1 MTHQSQDQNT
11 YEQIIEQPHT
21 TAFQSQNNHFFRPTM
36 SRQLGSLHRSNS
48 HPTNLTSPIPIIPLF
63 AFPPP
68 DFPSSNVTSGMNS
81 DTNSHISVLY
91 SISQLNNPNIET
103 PDEFAD
109 SEPSPSNHF
118 HNSSNFSQPPF
129 QPILSNN
136 PDPITSTPSYA
147 SQVTPTYSS
156 LHSDQSSHSPDT
168 PRISPELDNFIT
180 LQQQP
185 YHLHTP
191 TINQISSTINSSNP
205 PTPTPSSNYTESL
218 APSSTSTE
226 SSHNTN
232 RAYRTFKRKFPNH
245 PFPAKPG
252 TAREYINH
260 PKHTNTK
267 EFLAITLPSFPQYT
281 LNTPHDTNE
290 TRNFVDEYVLMPTL
304 SWTSYYHF
312 TNPLCLPLSN
322 THIDIERNTDMLYR
336 LTTPLTA
343 RQFTYVGY
351 KKSLKTH
358 TAPRANEYTLEYYDH
373 NIIRANQDQFL
384 DDDRFANPQIT
395 EKFFIK
401 TPYIFTLNIFD
412 RKFDHI
418 ISEALTDTQAYES
431 FKERFQI
438 FSLTFHFLA
447 PHERDLHCS
456 HDIMLRTK
464 QTHTYSYYRFI
475 QNHFDLHTPSRQPH
489 HRFQFINSK
498 YTSPFFLNF
507 TYCIKDTN
515 LHGIL
520 RNYDPITQMY
530 IFCPIT
536 KTFNAEESR
545 PFLIPH
551 EFVQPIE
558 IPILEFIHNTK
569 FNHKLYNLIQ
579 NTPYE
584 FAVGTEELTTIKALQ
599 LLWPLLQTENI
610 IRILAKL
617 LTTSELIH
625 DIFPHGF
632 FPDD

>member
-1 MTHQSQDQNT
+1 
-11 YEQIIEQPHT
+11 
-21 TAFQSQNNHFFRPTM
+21 M

-109 SEPSPSNHF
+109 SEPSPSNNF
-118 HNSSNFSQPPF
+118 HNPSNFSQPPF

-136 PDPITSTPSYA
+136 PDPITPTPSYA

-156 LHSDQSSHSPDT
+156 YQSDQSSHSPDT

-185 YHLHTP
+185 YHLNTP
-191 TINQISSTINSSNP
+191 TINQISSITISSNP
-205 PTPTPSSNYTESL
+205 PTPSSNYTESL
-218 APSSTSTE
+218 TPSSTSTI
-226 SSHNTN
+226 SSLNTN

-260 PKHTNTK
+260 PQHTNTK

-281 LNTPHDTNE
+281 LNTPHDANE

-312 TNPLCLPLSN
+312 TNPLCLPLSS
-322 THIDIERNTDMLYR
+322 TSIDIERNKDMLYQ

-551 EFVQPIE
+551 EFLQPIE

-599 LLWPLLQTENI
+599 LLWPLLQTKNI

-632 FPDD
+632 FPRRLTGKYELSKYY

>member
-1 MTHQSQDQNT
+1 
-11 YEQIIEQPHT
+11 
-21 TAFQSQNNHFFRPTM
+21 M

-109 SEPSPSNHF
+109 SEPSPSNNF
-118 HNSSNFSQPPF
+118 HNPSNFSQPPF

-136 PDPITSTPSYA
+136 PDPITPTPSYA

-156 LHSDQSSHSPDT
+156 YHSDQSSHSPDT

-185 YHLHTP
+185 YHLNTP
-191 TINQISSTINSSNP
+191 TINQISSTTNSSNP
-205 PTPTPSSNYTESL
+205 PTPSSNYTESL
-218 APSSTSTE
+218 TPSSTSTI
-226 SSHNTN
+226 SSLNTN

-260 PKHTNTK
+260 PQHTNTK

-281 LNTPHDTNE
+281 LNTPHDANE

-312 TNPLCLPLSN
+312 TNPLCLPLSS
-322 THIDIERNTDMLYR
+322 TSIDIERNKDMLYR

-351 KKSLKTH
+351 KKSLKIH

-401 TPYIFTLNIFD
+401 TPYVFTLNIFD

-418 ISEALTDTQAYES
+418 ISVALTNTQAYES

-475 QNHFDLHTPSRQPH
+475 QHHFDLHTPSRQPH

-498 YTSPFFLNF
+498 YTSPYFLNF

-551 EFVQPIE
+551 EFLQPIE

-599 LLWPLLQTENI
+599 LLWPLLQTKNI

-617 LTTSELIH
+617 LTISELIH
-625 DIFPHGF
+625 DIFPYGF

>member
-1 MTHQSQDQNT
+1 
-11 YEQIIEQPHT
+11 
-21 TAFQSQNNHFFRPTM
+21 M

-48 HPTNLTSPIPIIPLF
+48 HPTNLTSSIPIIPLF

-81 DTNSHISVLY
+81 DTNSQISVLY

-109 SEPSPSNHF
+109 SEPSPSNNF
-118 HNSSNFSQPPF
+118 HNPSHFSQPPF

-136 PDPITSTPSYA
+136 PDPITPTPSYA

-156 LHSDQSSHSPDT
+156 YHSDQSSPDT

-185 YHLHTP
+185 YHLNTP
-191 TINQISSTINSSNP
+191 TINQISSTTNSSNP
-205 PTPTPSSNYTESL
+205 PTPSSNYTESL

-226 SSHNTN
+226 SSLNTN

-260 PKHTNTK
+260 PQHTNTR

-281 LNTPHDTNE
+281 LNTPHDANE

-312 TNPLCLPLSN
+312 TNPLCLPLTN
-322 THIDIERNTDMLYR
+322 TSIDIDRNKDMLYR

-351 KKSLKTH
+351 KKSLKIH

-401 TPYIFTLNIFD
+401 TPYVFTLNIFD

-418 ISEALTDTQAYES
+418 ISEALTSTQAYES

-498 YTSPFFLNF
+498 YTSPYFLNF

-599 LLWPLLQTENI
+599 LLWPLLQTKNI

-617 LTTSELIH
+617 LKTSELIH

>member
-1 MTHQSQDQNT
+1 
-11 YEQIIEQPHT
+11 
-21 TAFQSQNNHFFRPTM
+21 M

-48 HPTNLTSPIPIIPLF
+48 HPTNLPSSIPIIPLF

-68 DFPSSNVTSGMNS
+68 DFPPSNVTSGMNS
-81 DTNSHISVLY
+81 DTNSQISVLY

-109 SEPSPSNHF
+109 SEPSPSNNF
-118 HNSSNFSQPPF
+118 HNPSHFSQPPF

-136 PDPITSTPSYA
+136 PDPITPTPSYA

-156 LHSDQSSHSPDT
+156 YHSDQSSPDT

-185 YHLHTP
+185 YHLNTP
-191 TINQISSTINSSNP
+191 TINQISSTTNSSNP
-205 PTPTPSSNYTESL
+205 PTPSSNYTESL

-226 SSHNTN
+226 SSLNTN

-260 PKHTNTK
+260 PQHTNTK

-281 LNTPHDTNE
+281 LNTPHDANE

-312 TNPLCLPLSN
+312 TNPLCLPLTN
-322 THIDIERNTDMLYR
+322 TSIDTDRNKDMLYQ

-351 KKSLKTH
+351 KKSLKIH

-401 TPYIFTLNIFD
+401 TPYVFTLNIFD

-418 ISEALTDTQAYES
+418 ISEALTNTQAYES

-498 YTSPFFLNF
+498 YTSPYFLNF

-599 LLWPLLQTENI
+599 LLWPLLQTKNI

>member
-1 MTHQSQDQNT
+1 
-11 YEQIIEQPHT
+11 
-21 TAFQSQNNHFFRPTM
+21 M

-48 HPTNLTSPIPIIPLF
+48 HPTNLTSSIPIIPLF

-103 PDEFAD
+103 PDEFTD
-109 SEPSPSNHF
+109 SEPSPSNNF
-118 HNSSNFSQPPF
+118 HNPSHFSQPPF

-136 PDPITSTPSYA
+136 PDPITPTPSYA

-156 LHSDQSSHSPDT
+156 YHSDQSSPDT

-185 YHLHTP
+185 YHLNTP
-191 TINQISSTINSSNP
+191 TINQISSTTNSSNP
-205 PTPTPSSNYTESL
+205 PTPSSNYTESL

-226 SSHNTN
+226 SSLNTN

-260 PKHTNTK
+260 PQHTNTR

-281 LNTPHDTNE
+281 LNTPHDANE

-312 TNPLCLPLSN
+312 TNPLCLPLTN
-322 THIDIERNTDMLYR
+322 TSIDIDRNKDMLYR

-351 KKSLKTH
+351 KKSLKIH

-384 DDDRFANPQIT
+384 DEDRFANPQIT

-401 TPYIFTLNIFD
+401 TPYVFTLNIFD

-418 ISEALTDTQAYES
+418 ISEALTSTQAYES

-498 YTSPFFLNF
+498 YTSPYFLNF

-545 PFLIPH
+545 PLLIPH

-599 LLWPLLQTENI
+599 LLWPLLQTKNI

>member
-1 MTHQSQDQNT
+1 
-11 YEQIIEQPHT
+11 
-21 TAFQSQNNHFFRPTM
+21 M

-48 HPTNLTSPIPIIPLF
+48 HPTNLTSSIPIIPLF

-81 DTNSHISVLY
+81 DTNSQTSVLY

-109 SEPSPSNHF
+109 SEPSPSNNF
-118 HNSSNFSQPPF
+118 HNPSQFSQPPF

-136 PDPITSTPSYA
+136 PDPITPTPSYA

-156 LHSDQSSHSPDT
+156 YHSDQSSPDT

-185 YHLHTP
+185 YHLNTP
-191 TINQISSTINSSNP
+191 TINQISSTTNSSNP
-205 PTPTPSSNYTESL
+205 PTPSSNYTESL

-226 SSHNTN
+226 SPLNTN

-260 PKHTNTK
+260 PQHTNTR
-267 EFLAITLPSFPQYT
+267 EFLAIILPSFPQYT
-281 LNTPHDTNE
+281 LNTPHDANE

-312 TNPLCLPLSN
+312 TNPLCLPLTN
-322 THIDIERNTDMLYR
+322 TSIDIDRNKDMLYR

-351 KKSLKTH
+351 KKSLKIH

-401 TPYIFTLNIFD
+401 TPYVFTLNIFD

-418 ISEALTDTQAYES
+418 ISEALTSTQAYES

-498 YTSPFFLNF
+498 YTSPYFLNF

-584 FAVGTEELTTIKALQ
+584 FAVGTEELTIIKALQ
-599 LLWPLLQTENI
+599 LLWPLLQTKNI

-617 LTTSELIH
+617 LTTSELVH

>member
-1 MTHQSQDQNT
+1 
-11 YEQIIEQPHT
+11 
-21 TAFQSQNNHFFRPTM
+21 M

-48 HPTNLTSPIPIIPLF
+48 HPTNLTSSIPIIPLF

-109 SEPSPSNHF
+109 SEPSPSNNF
-118 HNSSNFSQPPF
+118 HNPSNFSQPPF

-136 PDPITSTPSYA
+136 PDPITPTPSYA

-156 LHSDQSSHSPDT
+156 YHSDQSSPDT

-185 YHLHTP
+185 YHLNTP
-191 TINQISSTINSSNP
+191 TINQISSTTNSSNP
-205 PTPTPSSNYTESL
+205 PTPSSNYTESL

-226 SSHNTN
+226 SSLNTN

-260 PKHTNTK
+260 PQHTNTK

-281 LNTPHDTNE
+281 LNTPHDANE

-312 TNPLCLPLSN
+312 TNPLCLPLTN
-322 THIDIERNTDMLYR
+322 TSIDTDRNKDMLYR

-351 KKSLKTH
+351 KKSLKIH

-401 TPYIFTLNIFD
+401 TPYVFTLNIFD

-418 ISEALTDTQAYES
+418 ISEALTNTQAYES

-498 YTSPFFLNF
+498 YTSPYFLNF

-599 LLWPLLQTENI
+599 LLWPLLQTKNI

>member
-1 MTHQSQDQNT
+1 
-11 YEQIIEQPHT
+11 
-21 TAFQSQNNHFFRPTM
+21 M

-48 HPTNLTSPIPIIPLF
+48 HPTNLTSSIPIIPLF

-81 DTNSHISVLY
+81 DTNSQISVLY
-91 SISQLNNPNIET
+91 SISQLNNPNIDT

-109 SEPSPSNHF
+109 SEPSPSNNF
-118 HNSSNFSQPPF
+118 HNPSNFSQPPF

-136 PDPITSTPSYA
+136 TDPITPTPSYA

-156 LHSDQSSHSPDT
+156 YHSDQSSHSPDT

-185 YHLHTP
+185 YHLNTP
-191 TINQISSTINSSNP
+191 TINQISSTTNSSNP
-205 PTPTPSSNYTESL
+205 PTPSSNYTESL
-218 APSSTSTE
+218 TPSSTSTI
-226 SSHNTN
+226 SSLNTN

-260 PKHTNTK
+260 PQHTNTK

-281 LNTPHDTNE
+281 LNTPHDANE

-322 THIDIERNTDMLYR
+322 TSIDIDRNKDMLYR

-351 KKSLKTH
+351 KKSLKIH

-401 TPYIFTLNIFD
+401 TPYVFTLNIFD

-418 ISEALTDTQAYES
+418 ISEALTNTQAYES

-498 YTSPFFLNF
+498 YTSPYFLNF

-599 LLWPLLQTENI
+599 LLWPLLQTKNI

>member
-1 MTHQSQDQNT
+1 
-11 YEQIIEQPHT
+11 
-21 TAFQSQNNHFFRPTM
+21 M

-48 HPTNLTSPIPIIPLF
+48 HPTNLTSSIPIIPLF

-103 PDEFAD
+103 PDEFSD
-109 SEPSPSNHF
+109 SEPSPSNNF
-118 HNSSNFSQPPF
+118 HNPSNFSQPPF

-136 PDPITSTPSYA
+136 PDPITPTPSYA

-156 LHSDQSSHSPDT
+156 YHSDQSSPDT

-185 YHLHTP
+185 YHLNTP
-191 TINQISSTINSSNP
+191 TINQISSTTNSSNP
-205 PTPTPSSNYTESL
+205 PTPSSNYTESL

-226 SSHNTN
+226 SSLNTN

-260 PKHTNTK
+260 PQHTNTK

-281 LNTPHDTNE
+281 LNTPHDANE

-312 TNPLCLPLSN
+312 TNPLCLPLTN
-322 THIDIERNTDMLYR
+322 TSIDTDRNKDMLYR

-351 KKSLKTH
+351 KKSLKIH

-401 TPYIFTLNIFD
+401 TPYVFTLNIFD

-418 ISEALTDTQAYES
+418 ISEALTNTQAYES

-498 YTSPFFLNF
+498 YTSPYFLNF

-599 LLWPLLQTENI
+599 LLWPLLQTKNI

>member
-1 MTHQSQDQNT
+1 
-11 YEQIIEQPHT
+11 
-21 TAFQSQNNHFFRPTM
+21 M

-81 DTNSHISVLY
+81 DTNSHVSVLY

-109 SEPSPSNHF
+109 SEPSPSNNF
-118 HNSSNFSQPPF
+118 HNPSNFSQPPF

-136 PDPITSTPSYA
+136 PDPITPTPSYA

-156 LHSDQSSHSPDT
+156 YHSDQSSHSPDI

-185 YHLHTP
+185 YHLNTP
-191 TINQISSTINSSNP
+191 TINQISSTTNSSNP
-205 PTPTPSSNYTESL
+205 PTPSSNYTESL
-218 APSSTSTE
+218 TPSSTSTI
-226 SSHNTN
+226 SSLNTN

-260 PKHTNTK
+260 PQHTNTK

-281 LNTPHDTNE
+281 LNTPHDANE

-312 TNPLCLPLSN
+312 TNPLFLPLSN
-322 THIDIERNTDMLYR
+322 TSIDIERNKDMLYR

-351 KKSLKTH
+351 KKSLKIH

-401 TPYIFTLNIFD
+401 TPYVFTLNIFD

-418 ISEALTDTQAYES
+418 ISEALTNTQAYES

-498 YTSPFFLNF
+498 YTSPYFLNF

-599 LLWPLLQTENI
+599 LLWPLLQTKNI

-632 FPDD
+632 SPDD

>member
-1 MTHQSQDQNT
+1 
-11 YEQIIEQPHT
+11 
-21 TAFQSQNNHFFRPTM
+21 M

-109 SEPSPSNHF
+109 SEPSPSNNF
-118 HNSSNFSQPPF
+118 HNPSNFSQPPF

-136 PDPITSTPSYA
+136 PDPITPTPSYA
-147 SQVTPTYSS
+147 CQVTPTYSS
-156 LHSDQSSHSPDT
+156 YHSDQSSHSPDT

-185 YHLHTP
+185 YHLNTP
-191 TINQISSTINSSNP
+191 TINQISSTTNSSNP
-205 PTPTPSSNYTESL
+205 PTPFSNYTESL
-218 APSSTSTE
+218 TPSSTSTI
-226 SSHNTN
+226 SSLNTN

-252 TAREYINH
+252 TARQYINH
-260 PKHTNTK
+260 PQHTNTK

-281 LNTPHDTNE
+281 LNTPHDANE
-290 TRNFVDEYVLMPTL
+290 THNFVDEYVLMPTL

-312 TNPLCLPLSN
+312 TNPLCLPLSS
-322 THIDIERNTDMLYR
+322 TSIDIERNKDMLYQ

-351 KKSLKTH
+351 KKSLKIH

-401 TPYIFTLNIFD
+401 TPYVFTLNIFD

-418 ISEALTDTQAYES
+418 ISEALTNTQAYES

-498 YTSPFFLNF
+498 YTSPYFLNF
-507 TYCIKDTN
+507 TYCIKETN

-551 EFVQPIE
+551 EFLQPIE

-599 LLWPLLQTENI
+599 LLWPLLQTKNI

>member
-1 MTHQSQDQNT
+1 
-11 YEQIIEQPHT
+11 
-21 TAFQSQNNHFFRPTM
+21 M

-109 SEPSPSNHF
+109 SEPSPSNNF

-136 PDPITSTPSYA
+136 PDPITPTPSYA

-156 LHSDQSSHSPDT
+156 YHSDQSSHSPDT

-185 YHLHTP
+185 YHLNTP

-226 SSHNTN
+226 SSLNTN

-412 RKFDHI
+412 R
-418 ISEALTDTQAYES
+418 
-431 FKERFQI
+431 
-438 FSLTFHFLA
+438 
-447 PHERDLHCS
+447 
-456 HDIMLRTK
+456 
-464 QTHTYSYYRFI
+464 
-475 QNHFDLHTPSRQPH
+475 
-489 HRFQFINSK
+489 
-498 YTSPFFLNF
+498 
-507 TYCIKDTN
+507 
-515 LHGIL
+515 
-520 RNYDPITQMY
+520 
-530 IFCPIT
+530 
-536 KTFNAEESR
+536 
-545 PFLIPH
+545 
-551 EFVQPIE
+551 
-558 IPILEFIHNTK
+558 
-569 FNHKLYNLIQ
+569 NLITLFQ
-579 NTPYE
+579 
-584 FAVGTEELTTIKALQ
+584 K
-599 LLWPLLQTENI
+599 
-610 IRILAKL
+610 
-617 LTTSELIH
+617 H
-625 DIFPHGF
+625 
-632 FPDD
+632 

>member
-1 MTHQSQDQNT
+1 
-11 YEQIIEQPHT
+11 
-21 TAFQSQNNHFFRPTM
+21 M

-48 HPTNLTSPIPIIPLF
+48 HPTNLTSSIPIIPLF

-109 SEPSPSNHF
+109 SEPSPSNNF
-118 HNSSNFSQPPF
+118 HNPSNFSQPPF

-136 PDPITSTPSYA
+136 PDPITPTPSYA

-156 LHSDQSSHSPDT
+156 YHSDQSSHSPDT

-185 YHLHTP
+185 YHLNTP
-191 TINQISSTINSSNP
+191 TINQISSTTDSSNP
-205 PTPTPSSNYTESL
+205 PTPSTNYTESL
-218 APSSTSTE
+218 TPSSTSTI
-226 SSHNTN
+226 SSLNTN

-260 PKHTNTK
+260 PQHTNTK

-281 LNTPHDTNE
+281 LNTPHDANE

-312 TNPLCLPLSN
+312 TNPLCLPLFS
-322 THIDIERNTDMLYR
+322 TSIDIERNKDMLYR

-351 KKSLKTH
+351 KKSLKIH

-401 TPYIFTLNIFD
+401 TPYVFTLNIFD
-412 RKFDHI
+412 RKFDHS
-418 ISEALTDTQAYES
+418 ISEALTNTQAYES

-498 YTSPFFLNF
+498 YTSPYFLNF

-515 LHGIL
+515 LYGIL

-599 LLWPLLQTENI
+599 LLWPLLQTKNI

>member
-1 MTHQSQDQNT
+1 
-11 YEQIIEQPHT
+11 
-21 TAFQSQNNHFFRPTM
+21 M

-109 SEPSPSNHF
+109 SEPSPSNNF
-118 HNSSNFSQPPF
+118 HNPSNFSQPPF

-136 PDPITSTPSYA
+136 PDPITPTPSYA

-156 LHSDQSSHSPDT
+156 YQSDQSSHSPDT

-185 YHLHTP
+185 YHLNTP
-191 TINQISSTINSSNP
+191 TINQISSITISSNP
-205 PTPTPSSNYTESL
+205 PTPSSNYTESL
-218 APSSTSTE
+218 TPSSTSTI
-226 SSHNTN
+226 SSLNTN

-260 PKHTNTK
+260 PQHTNTK

-281 LNTPHDTNE
+281 LNTPHDANE

-312 TNPLCLPLSN
+312 TNPLCLPLSS
-322 THIDIERNTDMLYR
+322 TSIDIERNKDMLYQ

-358 TAPRANEYTLEYYDH
+358 TAPRTNEYTLEYYDH

-551 EFVQPIE
+551 EFLQPIE

-599 LLWPLLQTENI
+599 LLWPLLQTKNI

>member
-1 MTHQSQDQNT
+1 
-11 YEQIIEQPHT
+11 
-21 TAFQSQNNHFFRPTM
+21 M

-109 SEPSPSNHF
+109 SEPSPSSNF
-118 HNSSNFSQPPF
+118 HNPSNFSQPPF

-136 PDPITSTPSYA
+136 PDPITPTPSYA

-156 LHSDQSSHSPDT
+156 YQSDQSSHSPDT
-168 PRISPELDNFIT
+168 PRISPELDNYIT

-185 YHLHTP
+185 YHLNTP
-191 TINQISSTINSSNP
+191 TINQISSITISSNP
-205 PTPTPSSNYTESL
+205 PTPSSNYTESL
-218 APSSTSTE
+218 TPSSTSTI
-226 SSHNTN
+226 SSLNTN

-260 PKHTNTK
+260 PQHTNTK

-281 LNTPHDTNE
+281 LNTPHDDNE

-312 TNPLCLPLSN
+312 TNPLCLPLSS
-322 THIDIERNTDMLYR
+322 TSIDIERNKDMLYQ

-551 EFVQPIE
+551 EFLQPIE

-599 LLWPLLQTENI
+599 LLWPLLQTKNI

>member
-1 MTHQSQDQNT
+1 
-11 YEQIIEQPHT
+11 
-21 TAFQSQNNHFFRPTM
+21 M

-48 HPTNLTSPIPIIPLF
+48 HPTNLTSSIPIIPLF

-81 DTNSHISVLY
+81 DTNSQISVLY

-109 SEPSPSNHF
+109 SEPSPSNNF
-118 HNSSNFSQPPF
+118 HKPSHFSQPPF

-136 PDPITSTPSYA
+136 PDPITPTPSYA

-156 LHSDQSSHSPDT
+156 YHSDQSSPDT

-185 YHLHTP
+185 YHLNTP
-191 TINQISSTINSSNP
+191 TINQISSTTNSSNP
-205 PTPTPSSNYTESL
+205 PTPSSNYTESL

-226 SSHNTN
+226 SSLNTN

-260 PKHTNTK
+260 PQHTNTR

-281 LNTPHDTNE
+281 LNTPHDANE
-290 TRNFVDEYVLMPTL
+290 TRNFVDEYILMPTL

-312 TNPLCLPLSN
+312 TNPLCLPLTN
-322 THIDIERNTDMLYR
+322 TSIDIDRNKDMLYR

-351 KKSLKTH
+351 KKSLKIH

-401 TPYIFTLNIFD
+401 TPYVFTLNIFD

-418 ISEALTDTQAYES
+418 ISEALTSTQAYES

-498 YTSPFFLNF
+498 YTSPYFLNF

-530 IFCPIT
+530 IFCTIT

-599 LLWPLLQTENI
+599 LLWPLLQTKNI

>member
-1 MTHQSQDQNT
+1 
-11 YEQIIEQPHT
+11 
-21 TAFQSQNNHFFRPTM
+21 M

-48 HPTNLTSPIPIIPLF
+48 HPTNLTSQIPIIPLF

-109 SEPSPSNHF
+109 SEPSPSNNF
-118 HNSSNFSQPPF
+118 HNPSNFSQPPF

-136 PDPITSTPSYA
+136 PDPITPTPSYA

-156 LHSDQSSHSPDT
+156 YHSDQSSHSPDT

-185 YHLHTP
+185 YHLNTP
-191 TINQISSTINSSNP
+191 TINQISSTTNSSNP
-205 PTPTPSSNYTESL
+205 PTPSSNYTESL
-218 APSSTSTE
+218 TPSSTSTI
-226 SSHNTN
+226 SSLNTN

-260 PKHTNTK
+260 PQHTNTK

-281 LNTPHDTNE
+281 LNTPHDANE

-312 TNPLCLPLSN
+312 TNPLCLPLSS
-322 THIDIERNTDMLYR
+322 TSIDIDRNKDMLYQ

-351 KKSLKTH
+351 KKSLKIH

-401 TPYIFTLNIFD
+401 TPYVFTLNIFD

-418 ISEALTDTQAYES
+418 ISEALTNTQAYES

-498 YTSPFFLNF
+498 YTSPYFLNF

-551 EFVQPIE
+551 EFLQPIE

-599 LLWPLLQTENI
+599 LLWPLLQTKNI

>member
-1 MTHQSQDQNT
+1 
-11 YEQIIEQPHT
+11 
-21 TAFQSQNNHFFRPTM
+21 M

-48 HPTNLTSPIPIIPLF
+48 HPTNLTSSIPIIPLF

-81 DTNSHISVLY
+81 DTNSQISVLY

-109 SEPSPSNHF
+109 SEPSPSNNF
-118 HNSSNFSQPPF
+118 HNPSQFSQPPF

-136 PDPITSTPSYA
+136 PDPITPTPSYA

-156 LHSDQSSHSPDT
+156 YHSDQSSPDT

-185 YHLHTP
+185 YHLNTP
-191 TINQISSTINSSNP
+191 TINQISSTTNSSNP
-205 PTPTPSSNYTESL
+205 PTPSSNYTESL

-226 SSHNTN
+226 SSLHTN

-260 PKHTNTK
+260 PQHTNTR

-281 LNTPHDTNE
+281 LNTPHDANE

-312 TNPLCLPLSN
+312 TNPLCLPLTN
-322 THIDIERNTDMLYR
+322 TSIDIDRNKDMLYR

-351 KKSLKTH
+351 KKSLKIH

-401 TPYIFTLNIFD
+401 TLYVFTLNIFD

-418 ISEALTDTQAYES
+418 ISEALTSTQAYES

-498 YTSPFFLNF
+498 YTSPYFLNF

-599 LLWPLLQTENI
+599 LLWPLLQTKNI